1 MTPKPRGYVIY
12 RGPSL
17 LDGRPIVAV
26 AITKS
31 RNSKTANMV
40 QTYIIRADI
49 DPRDASRTGEDF
61 SICGTCPH
69 RGIASPNKAT
79 GLADRR
85 SCYVVM
91 GQGPLQVYKS
101 LVAGKYPDATKPL
114 EIVPH
119 GKGRMVRLGTY
130 GDPAAV
136 PSYVWKWLVS
146 EAAGHTAY
154 SHQATTQ
161 GAAFDPQLYMRSAD
175 SLSEAAFAW
184 GKGQRTFR
192 IIGDQREVMQ
202 GREILCPASEE
213 AGRKT
218 TCVKCGLCGG
228 ASVKAKSIA
237 IVAHGAG
244 AGLIGAA

>member
-1 MTPKPRGYVIY
+1 
-12 RGPSL
+12 
-17 LDGRPIVAV
+17 VAL
-26 AITKS
+26 TKS

-49 DPRDASRTGEDF
+49 DPRDASRTGDDY

-69 RGIASPNKAT
+69 RGVAAPDKVG
-79 GLADRR
+79 GLAVGR

-101 LVAGKYPDATKPL
+101 LVAGKYGVATTHKAMAAL
-114 EIVPH
+114 GV
-119 GKGRMVRLGTY
+119 GRMVRLGTY

-136 PSYVWKWLVS
+136 PSYIWESLIS
-146 EAAGHTAY
+146 EAKGHTAY

-161 GAAFDPQLYMRSAD
+161 GADFRPDMFMRSAD
-175 SLSEAAFAW
+175 SLADAAIAW
-184 GKGQRTFR
+184 GRGQRTFR
-192 IIGDQREVMQ
+192 IIGRVDDVYK

-218 TCVKCGLCGG
+218 TCNACGLCGG

-244 AGLIGAA
+244 AGLIS

>member
-1 MTPKPRGYVIY
+1 MIKPRGYVIY

-17 LDGRPIVAV
+17 IDGRPIVAV

-31 RNSKTANMV
+31 RNSKTGNMV

-69 RGIASPNKAT
+69 RGIAAPDKAT
-79 GLADRR
+79 GLATAR

-101 LVAGKYPDATKPL
+101 LVAGKYPAATTHKAMAAL
-114 EIVPH
+114 
-119 GKGRMVRLGTY
+119 GAGRMVRLGTY

-136 PSYVWKWLVS
+136 PSYIWESLIS
-146 EAAGHTAY
+146 EAKDHTAY

-161 GAAFDPQLYMRSAD
+161 GADFRPDIYMRSAD
-175 SLSEAAFAW
+175 SLGAAAVAW

-192 IIGDQREVMQ
+192 IISDVDQVMT

-218 TCVKCGLCGG
+218 TCNACGLCGG

-244 AGLIGAA
+244 AGLIQ

>member
-1 MTPKPRGYVIY
+1 MQAKPRGYVIY

-31 RNSKTANMV
+31 KNTKTSNMV

-69 RGIASPNKAT
+69 RGTPQPDKAS
-79 GLADRR
+79 GLAKGR
-85 SCYVVM
+85 SCYVVI
-91 GQGPLQVYKS
+91 GQGPVIVYKS
-101 LVAGKYPDATKPL
+101 LQRGIYPAAKTHKDIAAL
-114 EIVPH
+114 
-119 GKGRMVRLGTY
+119 GNGRMVRLGTY

-136 PSYVWKWLVS
+136 PSYIWESLIS
-146 EAAGHTAY
+146 EAKGHTAY
-154 SHQATTQ
+154 SHQANSE
-161 GAAFDPQLYMRSAD
+161 GADYRPDMFMRSAD
-175 SLSEAAFAW
+175 SLSEAALAW

-192 IIGDQREVMQ
+192 IIGHTDEVMT

-218 TCVKCGLCGG
+218 TCVACGLCGG
-228 ASVKAKSIA
+228 ANVKAKSIA

-244 AGLIGAA
+244 AGLIS